1 MNLLKQVG
9 ESFRDMTRFERIL
22 WISSILIVTAAFVL
36 SGSGDWLNLIAS
48 IIGVTAVIFVSK
60 GYALGQFLIIV
71 FAVFY
76 GIISFYFTYY
86 GEMITYLGMT
96 APIAAAALV
105 SWLRHPFKDS
115 KTVTVAKV
123 SRRNLII
130 LSLLAAAVTI
140 AFYFILGVLGN
151 ANLLV
156 STISVTTSFCAAA
169 LTVLRSAAYAIWYAA
184 NDGVLIVLW
193 ILASLTVPSYMP
205 MVVCFTMF
213 FINDLY
219 GFYNW
224 RRMGKMQMER

>member
-1 MNLLKQVG
+1 
-9 ESFRDMTRFERIL
+9 MTLFERIL
-22 WISSILIVTAAFVL
+22 WISSIVIVTAAFVL

-60 GYALGQFLIIV
+60 GYALG
-71 FAVFY
+71 
-76 GIISFYFTYY
+76 
-86 GEMITYLGMT
+86 
-96 APIAAAALV
+96 
-105 SWLRHPFKDS
+105 
-115 KTVTVAKV
+115 
-123 SRRNLII
+123 
-130 LSLLAAAVTI
+130 
-140 AFYFILGVLGN
+140 N

-156 STISVTTSFCAAA
+156 STISVTTSFCAAS

-193 ILASLTVPSYMP
+193 ILASLADPSYMP
-205 MVVCFTMF
+205 MVVCFSMF